1 MDLKKLI
8 SKGESETLEF
18 KESLQLKDEIGETIS
33 AFSNSNGGI
42 ILIGVSDK
50 KKIKGIQIGKKTTI
64 DLAEYIK
71 RNTDPQIFPEIKVRK
86 IDNKNIV
93 SIKIE
98 ESDEKPVFFK
108 NYVFKRVSNTS
119 QRISSSEIRRLAKE
133 SGAKTY
139 WDEQICKDAKLKDID
154 WEFVKEDFI
163 PLYEKISERKTVST
177 LQSLLESLGCIKGK
191 KPTNAGILLFGKD
204 PQRFF
209 MNVYIALARYKGK
222 EIGIERLDYKEF
234 NGNLFQEIDKCDEYL
249 KEHIAVMSKLLP
261 YQVQRQDIPEY
272 GLFSIRE
279 LITNTVCHRDYE
291 NQHTKIIIKIF
302 SNKIEFYNPGG
313 LPENITPRNI
323 AEKQYSRNPVI
334 AKVLAKVKYIEEL
347 GEGWNKIIKE
357 YKAHPLKPK
366 MPKIKSDRYTSIVT
380 IFSTKDKFVEKKE
393 IVELND
399 RQRKA
404 IEFLKEKQKITN
416 REYVNLL
423 QGAISGDT
431 ALNDLRDMIKKGI
444 ISLKKRGR
452 NSYYVIR

>member
-177 LQSLLESLGCIKGK
+177 LQ
-191 KPTNAGILLFGKD
+191 
-204 PQRFF
+204 
-209 MNVYIALARYKGK
+209 
-222 EIGIERLDYKEF
+222 
-234 NGNLFQEIDKCDEYL
+234 
-249 KEHIAVMSKLLP
+249 
-261 YQVQRQDIPEY
+261 
-272 GLFSIRE
+272 
-279 LITNTVCHRDYE
+279 
-291 NQHTKIIIKIF
+291 
-302 SNKIEFYNPGG
+302 
-313 LPENITPRNI
+313 
-323 AEKQYSRNPVI
+323 
-334 AKVLAKVKYIEEL
+334 
-347 GEGWNKIIKE
+347 
-357 YKAHPLKPK
+357 
-366 MPKIKSDRYTSIVT
+366 
-380 IFSTKDKFVEKKE
+380 
-393 IVELND
+393 
-399 RQRKA
+399 
-404 IEFLKEKQKITN
+404 
-416 REYVNLL
+416 
-423 QGAISGDT
+423 
-431 ALNDLRDMIKKGI
+431 
-444 ISLKKRGR
+444 
-452 NSYYVIR
+452 